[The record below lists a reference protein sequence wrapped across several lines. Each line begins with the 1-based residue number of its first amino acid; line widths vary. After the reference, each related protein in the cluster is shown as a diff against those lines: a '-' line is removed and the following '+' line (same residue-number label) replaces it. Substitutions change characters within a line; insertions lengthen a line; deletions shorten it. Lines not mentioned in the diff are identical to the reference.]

1 MTAAALDTSAAAIA
15 AVRDRY
21 QRSGAD
27 IPALRNSAAAF
38 LAYLFLAY
46 LAADEAHHRG
56 YVAALLEQ
64 RGSPVPR
71 TVNYGIREWSR
82 ARQRHAGERR
92 AGEGHDGH

>member
-1 MTAAALDTSAAAIA
+1 MTAEALDASAAAIA
-15 AVRDRY
+15 VVLDRY

-38 LAYLFLAY
+38 LAYLAAY

-71 TVNYGIREWSR
+71 TVSYGIREWSR
-82 ARQRHAGERR
+82 ARQRR

>member
-1 MTAAALDTSAAAIA
+1 MTAAALDASAAAIA
-15 AVRDRY
+15 VVLDRY

-27 IPALRNSAAAF
+27 IPALRNSAAA
-38 LAYLFLAY
+38 FLAY

-71 TVNYGIREWSR
+71 TVSYGIREWSR
-82 ARQRHAGERR
+82 ARQRR
-92 AGEGHDGH
+92 AGQGHDGH